1 VNDNFVP
8 LTDNII
14 LFQDIDFQSLELFR
28 AKKERHIFFHNLEPL
43 VFKFFN
49 KGWEFADKIEQGI
62 KLGFYDQRL
71 VPNFIGL
78 IKGPDGE
85 NRGYVCRRFEEEQML
100 CHYPRKES
108 LKNIV
113 KNVITRKAYL
123 QRLVFPRY
131 KPMRKSL
138 IDLLWLLFSRA
149 LKTEIIFIELNPI
162 HVWTDGRGYYI
173 YDLDAQR
180 DFDWLFCE
188 DKSDLEYIRKKSYLD
203 HFNRSLKSLV
213 EYHEL
218 KFPFKIMSK
227 HEINPFWESL
237 LKINSINSVSIQ
249 LF

>member
-1 VNDNFVP
+1 MNDNFVP

-28 AKKERHIFFHNLEPL
+28 AKKERHIFFHNSEPL

-85 NRGYVCRRFEEEQML
+85 NRGYVCRRFEKEQML
-100 CHYPRKES
+100 CHYPRKDS

-113 KNVITRKAYL
+113 KNVITAKTYL

-138 IDLLWLLFSRA
+138 IDLLWVIFSRA
-149 LKTEIIFIELNPI
+149 IETEIIFIELNPI
-162 HVWTDGRGYYI
+162 HVWTDGRGY
-173 YDLDAQR
+173 
-180 DFDWLFCE
+180 
-188 DKSDLEYIRKKSYLD
+188 
-203 HFNRSLKSLV
+203 
-213 EYHEL
+213 
-218 KFPFKIMSK
+218 
-227 HEINPFWESL
+227 
-237 LKINSINSVSIQ
+237 
-249 LF
+249 